1 MALCND
7 YTIHISL
14 SDDDIVF
21 FIDSIDKGRY
31 PPYSGLLPL

>member
-21 FIDSIDKGRY
+21 IDSIDKRRY